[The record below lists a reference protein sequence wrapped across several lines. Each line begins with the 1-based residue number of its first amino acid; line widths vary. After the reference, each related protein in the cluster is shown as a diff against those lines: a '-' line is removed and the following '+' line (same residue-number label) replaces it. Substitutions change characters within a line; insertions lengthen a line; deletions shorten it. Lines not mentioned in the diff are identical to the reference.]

1 MSNALAAA
9 SPRGDQPLRVMVVDD
24 AVVVRGLISR
34 WLSEAG
40 GIEVVASHRN
50 GRVAVDDMERADP
63 DIVILDIEMPEMDGM
78 AALPEILKKKRNVIV
93 IMASTLTRRNA
104 EISLKCLSLG
114 AMDYVP
120 KPESNKDVTTSP
132 EFRREIVEKVRQFGK
147 RVQGRSGPPATAGQR
162 AEQITKAEAALRQGA
177 QSGGFK
183 AGAPAPSGGG
193 FFGKERAATHSAGQ
207 FTLRPLPHTVPRVL
221 VIGSSTGGPQALNT
235 VITGI
240 SKMIDR
246 VPVLIVQHMPATF
259 TTILA
264 EHLGRASGKE
274 CAEARDGEPIRP
286 GRIYV
291 APGGK
296 HMVVKRGDGHGIIHL
311 DDGPLINFCK
321 PAVDPLFSSAASV
334 FGASAFGL
342 VLTGMGSD
350 GALGA
355 RELVGAGAGV
365 IAQDEATSVVWGMP
379 GATAQAGVCSAVLP
393 LNDIAPKL
401 LRLFAGD
408 RT

>member
-177 QSGGFK
+177 QTGGFK
-183 AGAPAPSGGG
+183 VGAAAPSSGG

-207 FTLRPLPHTVPRVL
+207 FTLRPFPHTVPRVL

-240 SKMIDR
+240 SKLIDR

-274 CAEARDGEPIRP
+274 CAEARDGEAIRP

-296 HMVVKRGDGHGIIHL
+296 HMVVKRGEGHGIIHL

-321 PAVDPLFSSAASV
+321 PAVDPLFSSTAAVFGASV
-334 FGASAFGL
+334 FGV

-350 GALGA
+350 GALGS